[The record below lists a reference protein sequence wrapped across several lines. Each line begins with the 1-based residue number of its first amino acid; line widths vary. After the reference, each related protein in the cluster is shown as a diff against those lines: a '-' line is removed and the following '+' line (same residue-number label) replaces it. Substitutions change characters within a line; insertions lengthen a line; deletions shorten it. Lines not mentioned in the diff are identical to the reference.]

1 MDHDL
6 HLKLFNSLAV
16 RWEDALRESRLH
28 DAASAAISAY
38 LAFHELGDELHEH
51 VALTWLS
58 LVEKAKAAE
67 LKGMQD
73 AAPEPGRM
81 KCPFCEQSRPKSEL
95 IAGTDAV
102 ICFEC
107 LGNLSK
113 QVRSRRSGT
122 G

>member
-6 HLKLFNSLAV
+6 HLRLFNSLAV
-16 RWEDALRESRLH
+16 RWEDAMREVRLH
-28 DAASAAISAY
+28 DAASAGISAY

-67 LKGMQD
+67 LKGTEG
-73 AAPEPGRM
+73 AAAEAGTM
-81 KCPFCEQSRPKSEL
+81 KCPFCEQSRPKNEL
-95 IAGTDAV
+95 IAGTGAV
-102 ICFEC
+102 ICIEC
-107 LGNLSK
+107 VRNLSK